1 MGAITRKSPA
11 EIALMR
17 RAGAIVAE
25 IHDLTQEAAVP
36 GASTAELNAIAERC
50 IKRHGATSNFKG
62 YHGFPA
68 FICISLDSEVVHG
81 IPGDREIKEGALV
94 SIDAGAIWEGWH
106 ADGARSFVVGEGT
119 PEAQRLVAVTREA
132 LDAGIA
138 AARPGATI
146 EEISGAVEDVALR
159 AGYGIVRPYVGHGI
173 GRAMHEAPQV
183 PNYRTG
189 IRSQFDPEGRT
200 WERDD
205 ATEVHHRAILDDHGR
220 IMVLALHN
228 TDNGDGWEREGE
240 SDYYFKNFSEKIAYP
255 LGINVMFYVMTH

>member
-11 EIALMR
+11 EIASMR

-25 IHDLTQEAAVP
+25 IHDLIREAAVP

-50 IKRHGATSNFKG
+50 ITRHGAASNFKG

-68 FICISLDSEVVHG
+68 YICISLDSEVVHG
-81 IPGDREIKEGALV
+81 IPGDREIKEGMLV

-106 ADGARSFVVGEGT
+106 ADGARSFVVGEGA
-119 PEAQRLVAVTREA
+119 PDAQRLVSVTREA
-132 LDAGIA
+132 LEAGIV

-146 EEISGAVEDVALR
+146 EDISGAIEDVAVR
-159 AGYGIVRPYVGHGI
+159 AGLGIVRPYVGHGI

-189 IRSQFDPEGRT
+189 RKSLTLAEGHCLAIEPMLTLGSPEVGVMDDEWT
-200 WERDD
+200 VVTIDGSLAAHWEESIAIVAGG
-205 ATEVHHRAILDDHGR
+205 ATVLTRRA
-220 IMVLALHN
+220 
-228 TDNGDGWEREGE
+228 
-240 SDYYFKNFSEKIAYP
+240 
-255 LGINVMFYVMTH
+255 